1 MKTKQAGNKGAEL
14 GDETTQAQSPN
25 KWPCAY
31 T

>member
-1 MKTKQAGNKGAEL
+1 MKTKQGYEGAEF
-14 GDETTQAQSPN
+14 GDETMQAHSPN